1 VAKYRAEYS
10 AEAVRMLEG
19 LGRSSAS
26 RIIRKIDS
34 TSGNS
39 SRHIGRLSGRPE
51 FKLRIGDYRA
61 ILDIDE
67 RRKIIFIR
75 SIGHRSNIYT
85 RK

>member
-1 VAKYRAEYS
+1 MAKYRAEYS
-10 AEAVRMLEG
+10 AEAVRTLE
-19 LGRSSAS
+19 RFDRPSAS
-26 RIIRKIDS
+26 RIVRKIDS
-34 TSGNS
+34 ILDNP
-39 SRHIGRLSGRPE
+39 SRYVVRLSGRPE

>member
-1 VAKYRAEYS
+1 MAKYRAEYS
-10 AEAVRMLEG
+10 AEAVRTLEG
-19 LGRSSAS
+19 LDRSSAS

-34 TSGNS
+34 ILDNP
-39 SRHIGRLSGRPE
+39 SRYVGRLSGRPE

-75 SIGHRSNIYT
+75 SIGHMSFIHT

>member
-1 VAKYRAEYS
+1 MAKYRAEYS
-10 AEAVRMLEG
+10 AEAVRTLEG
-19 LGRSSAS
+19 FDRSSAS

-34 TSGNS
+34 IPDNP
-39 SRHIGRLSGRPE
+39 SRYFVRLSVRPE
-51 FKLRIGDYRA
+51 FKLRIVDYRA

-75 SIGHRSNIYT
+75 SIGHMSFIHT

>member
-1 VAKYRAEYS
+1 
-10 AEAVRMLEG
+10 MLEG
-19 LGRSSAS
+19 LDRSLSS

-34 TSGNS
+34 TLDNPP
-39 SRHIGRLSGRPE
+39 RYIRRLSGRPE
-51 FKLRIGDYRA
+51 FKLRVGDYRA

-85 RK
+85 KKK

>member
-1 VAKYRAEYS
+1 MAKYRVEYS

-19 LGRSSAS
+19 LDRSSS
-26 RIIRKIDS
+26 GIIRKIDS
-34 TSGNS
+34 TLDNPP
-39 SRHIGRLSGRPE
+39 RYIGRLSGRPE
-51 FKLRIGDYRA
+51 FKLRVGDYRA

-75 SIGHRSNIYT
+75 SIGHRSSIYT

>member
-1 VAKYRAEYS
+1 MAKYRVEYS

-19 LGRSSAS
+19 LDRSSS
-26 RIIRKIDS
+26 GIIRKIDS
-34 TSGNS
+34 ILDNPP
-39 SRHIGRLSGRPE
+39 RYIGRLSGRPE
-51 FKLRIGDYRA
+51 FKLRVGDYRA

-75 SIGHRSNIYT
+75 SIGHRSSIYT